1 MKNDALKLVWMMTV
15 CLFVFVV
22 LSSVGVAFPVLL
34 TMLIVGQVLLMY
46 TVYKV
51 LTDNFY
57 TRRRFKDWY
66 ADMPKKELDKM

>member
-1 MKNDALKLVWMMTV
+1 MKNYALKLVWLMTA

-22 LSSVGVAFPVLL
+22 LSSLKVAFPVLL

-51 LTDNFY
+51 LTDNFH
-57 TRRRFKDWY
+57 TRKRFKDWY
-66 ADMPKKELDKM
+66 ADMPKRELDKI